1 VKRNITYLGIA
12 ALLIAALAAGYWLGN
27 RGHGTGAA
35 ETETHAQDDA
45 KSARKILFYRNPMGL
60 PDTSPT
66 PKLDSMGMD
75 YLPVYEGEEE
85 SSGLV
90 NLSTEK
96 IQKLGVRTETAELR
110 NLGRSIRAVGIT
122 QINEQKL
129 YSVAPRFE
137 AWIDRLYVN
146 TTGQYVQKDQALMEV
161 YSPELSSAQAEYTAA
176 AQAGLKILADASLE
190 RLRNWGIDEAQLG
203 ELSISAKPRQTVTL
217 RAPAAGIVLEKNVVQ
232 GMRFMAGET
241 LYKIADLST
250 VWITAEIFEQDLAFV
265 KTGQKA
271 KIRINAYPDQ
281 EYSAKI
287 AYIYPT
293 LNNQTRTTQIRL
305 ELANRKGL
313 LKPGMY
319 AEVQLDTAGKSQVIA
334 IPNSA
339 VIDSGTRKVALV
351 EVAEG
356 RFEPRELEL
365 GMSSDD
371 YVEVISG
378 IGEGE
383 KVVTRANFLIDAE
396 SNLKAAL
403 SGLKHND

>member
-1 VKRNITYLGIA
+1 MKRNIAYLGIA

-27 RGHGTGAA
+27 RGHGTGTA
-35 ETETHAQDDA
+35 ETETLAQDDE
-45 KSARKILFYRNPMGL
+45 KPARKILFYRNPMGL

-96 IQKLGVRTETAELR
+96 IQKLGVRTETVELR

-146 TTGQYVQKDQALMEV
+146 TTGQYVQKDQELMEV

-217 RAPAAGIVLEKNVVQ
+217 RAPAAGIVLEKNAVQ

-281 EYSAKI
+281 QYNAKI

-293 LNNQTRTTQIRL
+293 LSSQTRTTQIRL
-305 ELANRKGL
+305 ELANRQGL

-403 SGLKHND
+403 SGLKPND

>member
-1 VKRNITYLGIA
+1 
-12 ALLIAALAAGYWLGN
+12 
-27 RGHGTGAA
+27 
-35 ETETHAQDDA
+35 
-45 KSARKILFYRNPMGL
+45 
-60 PDTSPT
+60 
-66 PKLDSMGMD
+66 
-75 YLPVYEGEEE
+75 VYEGEEE

-96 IQKLGVRTETAELR
+96 IQKLGVRTETAALR

-146 TTGQYVQKDQALMEV
+146 TTGQYVQKDQELMEV

-190 RLRNWGIDEAQLG
+190 RLRNWGIDESQVG
-203 ELSISAKPRQTVTL
+203 ELSLSAKPRQSVTL
-217 RAPAAGIVLEKNVVQ
+217 RAPAAGIVLEKNAVQ

-265 KTGQKA
+265 KTGQNA

-281 EYSAKI
+281 KFSTKI

-293 LNNQTRTTQIRL
+293 LSNQTRTTQIRL
-305 ELANRKGL
+305 ELANRQGL

-351 EVAEG
+351 EVSEG

-403 SGLKHND
+403 SGLKPAN

>member
-35 ETETHAQDDA
+35 ETETRAQDDA

-75 YLPVYEGEEE
+75 YLPVHEGEEE

-96 IQKLGVRTETAELR
+96 IQKLGVRTEPAELR

-146 TTGQYVQKDQALMEV
+146 TTGQYVQKDQELMEV

-217 RAPAAGIVLEKNVVQ
+217 RAPAAGIVLEKNAVQ

-281 EYSAKI
+281 QYSAKI

-293 LNNQTRTTQIRL
+293 LSSQTRTTQIRL

-403 SGLKHND
+403 SGLKPND

>member
-1 VKRNITYLGIA
+1 VKRNITYLGMA
-12 ALLIAALAAGYWLGN
+12 ALLIAALGAGYWLGN
-27 RGHGTGAA
+27 RGHGAGAGG
-35 ETETHAQDDA
+35 TENHAHDTD
-45 KSARKILFYRNPMGL
+45 KPARKILFYRNPMGL

-96 IQKLGVRTETAELR
+96 IQKLGVRTETAALR

-146 TTGQYVQKDQALMEV
+146 TTGQYVQKDQELMEV

-190 RLRNWGIDEAQLG
+190 RLRNWGIDESQVG
-203 ELSISAKPRQTVTL
+203 ELSLSAKPRQSVTL
-217 RAPAAGIVLEKNVVQ
+217 RAPAAGIVLEKNAVQ

-265 KTGQKA
+265 KTGQNA

-281 EYSAKI
+281 KFSTKI

-293 LNNQTRTTQIRL
+293 LSNQTRTTQIRL
-305 ELANRKGL
+305 ELANRQGL

-351 EVAEG
+351 EVSEG

-378 IGEGE
+378 VGEGE

-403 SGLKHND
+403 SGLKPAN